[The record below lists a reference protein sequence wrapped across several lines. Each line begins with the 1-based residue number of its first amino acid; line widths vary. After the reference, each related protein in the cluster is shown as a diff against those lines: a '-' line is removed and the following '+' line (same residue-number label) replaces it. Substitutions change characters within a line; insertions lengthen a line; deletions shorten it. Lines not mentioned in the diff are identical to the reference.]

1 MRRMPGAVGVLACV
15 LGLWLLAPFAAGLLR
30 LGDADWWGVDRAALL
45 RAAAVSVA
53 SASVATLLIG
63 LFGIPL
69 GYVLARG
76 RGWWIACLGGV
87 VQLPLALP
95 PLAGGVLLLFLL
107 GYGGP
112 LGALG
117 LSEHFAG
124 IVAAEIFVASPFL
137 IIAAR
142 SAFAA
147 IDPAME
153 DVAATLGHGPGGIF
167 RRVSLPLAWRP
178 ILAGLVLAWLRAFG
192 EFGATVM
199 LAYHPYSLPVFTYV
213 AFGEAGLPSMLPV
226 LAPTLALAALV
237 LAAGRWLTRP
247 VAGGAAPPGA
257 PLPPL
262 AAWEAAEAPPRHLEL
277 ALRRD
282 LPGFTLDLMLDSRA
296 RRIAVLGPSGSGK
309 SMTLRAI
316 AGLDDAAGVQVR
328 LDGRD
333 LSPLPPDR
341 RAVAYV
347 PQGYALPAHLTVAR
361 QVTFATDCV
370 PDRAAAWMAALG
382 LEALSARYPHE
393 LSPGQRQRV
402 ALARALSRC
411 RVDLVL
417 LDEPFAALDV
427 PLRAR
432 LRREVLA
439 VLRGMKVL
447 TVLVTHDPAE
457 ALAMAE
463 DLVLLEAG
471 RVIRAGSAADVFA
484 RPGSE
489 LAALLLGAGPMG
501 DGMVTPEGRIDV
513 GLGVAL
519 RVRHPERDDPAL
531 PPPGTRVRWAARP
544 YQIRLATDGAY
555 PAHILWRGLV
565 CDGQR
570 PMRLR
575 LGDGVLE
582 ILADPSCDADGA
594 CRVNIDPSCI
604 QVWPVR

>member
-1 MRRMPGAVGVLACV
+1 MPGAVRFLACL

-30 LGDADWWGVDRAALL
+30 LGDADWSGVDRAALS
-45 RAAAVSVA
+45 RAAGVSVA
-53 SASVATLLIG
+53 SAGIATLLIG

-76 RGWWIACLGGV
+76 RGWWTALLGGA

-124 IVAAEIFVASPFL
+124 IVAAEMFVAAPFL

-147 IDPAME
+147 IDPALE
-153 DVAATLGHGPGGIF
+153 DVAATLGHRPGAIF
-167 RRVSLPLAWRP
+167 LRVSLPLAWRP

-226 LAPTLALAALV
+226 LAPTLGLAVLV
-237 LAAGRWLTRP
+237 MAAGHWLTRP
-247 VAGGAAPPGA
+247 LARQAPTRTGL
-257 PLPPL
+257 LPPL
-262 AAWEAAEAPPRHLEL
+262 AESGAAEAPPRHLAL
-277 ALRRD
+277 ALHRA
-282 LPGFTLDLMLDSRA
+282 LPGFTLELRLESRA

-316 AGLDDAAGVQVR
+316 AGLEGMAGMQVR
-328 LDGRD
+328 LDGQD
-333 LSPLPPDR
+333 LSPLPPER

-347 PQGYALPAHLTVAR
+347 PQGYGLPAHLTVAR
-361 QVTFATDCV
+361 QVGFAVDCV

-382 LEALSARYPHE
+382 LEDLAGRYPDE

-402 ALARALSRC
+402 ALARALSRR

-417 LDEPFAALDV
+417 LDEPFSALDA

-439 VLRGMKVL
+439 VLRGMNVL

-463 DLVLLEAG
+463 DIVLLDGG
-471 RVIRAGSAADVFA
+471 RIIRAGPAAAVFA
-484 RPGSE
+484 RPGSD
-489 LAALLLGAGPMG
+489 LAARLLGAEAIG
-501 DGMVTPEGRIDV
+501 DGVVLPDGRIDV
-513 GLGVAL
+513 GQGVAL
-519 RVRHPERDDPAL
+519 LVGHPDGEAADL
-531 PPPGTRVRWAARP
+531 PPPGTRVRWSARP
-544 YQIRLATDGAY
+544 HQIRPMDDGAY
-555 PAHILWRGLV
+555 PARILWRGAV
-565 CDGQR
+565 RDGQR
-570 PMRLR
+570 PMRLL
-575 LGDGVLE
+575 LGDAELE
-582 ILADPSCDADGA
+582 ILADPSCMADGP
-594 CRVNIDPSCI
+594 CRVSIDPRCLQI
-604 QVWPVR
+604 WPAA

>member
-1 MRRMPGAVGVLACV
+1 MRRMPGAVRVLACL
-15 LGLWLLAPFAAGLLR
+15 LGLWLLAPFLAGLLR
-30 LGDADWWGVDRAALL
+30 LGDADWSGVDRAALA
-45 RAAAVSVA
+45 RAAGVSVA
-53 SASVATLLIG
+53 SASLATLLIG

-76 RGWWIACLGGV
+76 RGWWTAWLGGV

-124 IVAAEIFVASPFL
+124 IVAAEMFVASPFL

-147 IDPAME
+147 IDPALE
-153 DVAATLGHGPGGIF
+153 DVAATLGHRPGAIF

-226 LAPTLALAALV
+226 LAPTLVLAALAMAV
-237 LAAGRWLTRP
+237 GHWLTRP
-247 VAGGAAPPGA
+247 VARGAVPRTG

-262 AAWEAAEAPPRHLEL
+262 VDRWMAEAPPRHLVL
-277 ALRRD
+277 ALRRA
-282 LPGFTLDLMLDSRA
+282 LPGFTLDVRLDSRA
-296 RRIAVLGPSGSGK
+296 RRIAILGPSGSGK

-316 AGLDDAAGVQVR
+316 AGLEEKAGTQVL

-333 LSPLPPDR
+333 LSPLPPEQ

-347 PQGYALPAHLTVAR
+347 PQGYALPPHLTVAR
-361 QVTFATDCV
+361 QVRFAVDCV

-382 LEALSARYPHE
+382 LEDLAGRYPDA

-402 ALARALSRC
+402 ALARAFAR
-411 RVDLVL
+411 RNVDLVL
-417 LDEPFAALDV
+417 LDEPFSALDA

-463 DLVLLEAG
+463 DIVLLDGG
-471 RVIRAGSAADVFA
+471 RVIRAGPAAAVFA

-489 LAALLLGAGPMG
+489 LAARLLGAEAIG
-501 DGMVTPEGRIDV
+501 DGVVRPDGRIYV
-513 GLGVAL
+513 GQGVAL
-519 RVRHPERDDPAL
+519 QVRHPDGERANL
-531 PPPGTRVRWAARP
+531 PPPGARVRWSARP
-544 YQIRLATDGAY
+544 YQIRPAEEGAY
-555 PAHILWRGLV
+555 PARILWRGPIQ
-565 CDGQR
+565 DGQR
-570 PMRLR
+570 PMRLL
-575 LGDGVLE
+575 LGDAELE
-582 ILADPSCDADGA
+582 ILADPSCMAEGA
-594 CRVNIDPSCI
+594 CRVDIDPACL
-604 QVWPVR
+604 QVWPVA